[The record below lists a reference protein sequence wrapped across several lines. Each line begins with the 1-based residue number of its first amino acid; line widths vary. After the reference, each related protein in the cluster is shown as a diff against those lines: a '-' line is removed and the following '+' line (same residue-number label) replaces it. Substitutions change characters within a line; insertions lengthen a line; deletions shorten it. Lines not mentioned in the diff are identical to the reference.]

1 MQTRPKLYSGN
12 PVTAQ
17 TGNAY
22 LSYSTENQQGLHRFF
37 KMWISMLEIDIRW
50 ELHSLKPLKKLGA
63 FVLSFLLM
71 CSSLDL
77 KGLVLDKQG

>member
-1 MQTRPKLYSGN
+1 MQTRPNLYSGN

-50 ELHSLKPLKKLGA
+50 ELHSLKPSEEIGSICA
-63 FVLSFLLM
+63 FFLI
-71 CSSLDL
+71 D
-77 KGLVLDKQG
+77 VFQP